1 MGLLDLDFHIVRWGF
16 PPAYVRTLRD
26 ADGEPVRVLAA
37 GGVYQSATYVGARR
51 MEPVFEYYRAFG
63 RELADAPEDA
73 RVLVVGGGGFAVPKL
88 ARALRPRAQITVV
101 EIDAQVI
108 DAARRWFYADEA
120 RARVVCADGSAF
132 IGLAAAR
139 GEKYDFIALDAFA
152 GAEPVASLASPEA
165 CARYRRLLAPGGKLA
180 ANVVTPG
187 GDASFLRSFQSALES
202 EVGPVRLVP
211 CEDGQWAGEDN
222 YLLVAQG

>member
-73 RVLVVGGGGFAVPKL
+73 RVLVVGGEASRSPSSRVP
-88 ARALRPRAQITVV
+88 
-101 EIDAQVI
+101 
-108 DAARRWFYADEA
+108 
-120 RARVVCADGSAF
+120 C
-132 IGLAAAR
+132 GL
-139 GEKYDFIALDAFA
+139 G
-152 GAEPVASLASPEA
+152 
-165 CARYRRLLAPGGKLA
+165 RRL
-180 ANVVTPG
+180 
-187 GDASFLRSFQSALES
+187 RSW
-202 EVGPVRLVP
+202 R
-211 CEDGQWAGEDN
+211 
-222 YLLVAQG
+222 